1 MLVPFLYNFK
11 FKVSEIKI
19 YLIKIGFISFF
30 LYKFCLNLKIRAIK
44 NFFIIIIFLYLHLN
58 KKFLYLFLFNLIK

>member
-30 LYKFCLNLKIRAIK
+30 FIQILFKFK
-44 NFFIIIIFLYLHLN
+44 NSGN
-58 KKFLYLFLFNLIK
+58 KKLFYYYYFLISVLK